1 MASNISSRNVSLH
14 SKHFMPCRE
23 SFDGSS
29 SRGIA
34 GRMGE
39 LAGAEITALAM
50 LATVF
55 AAALKALPAIVK
67 MGADIVVVEETLE
80 LEIGTII

>member
-1 MASNISSRNVSLH
+1 
-14 SKHFMPCRE
+14 
-23 SFDGSS
+23 
-29 SRGIA
+29 
-34 GRMGE
+34 MGE

-55 AAALKALPAIVK
+55 AAALKAFPAIVK